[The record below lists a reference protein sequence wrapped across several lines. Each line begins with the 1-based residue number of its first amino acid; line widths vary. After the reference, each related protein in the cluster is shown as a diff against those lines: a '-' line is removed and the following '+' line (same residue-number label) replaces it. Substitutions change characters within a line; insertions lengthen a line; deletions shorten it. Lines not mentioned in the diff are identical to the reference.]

1 MEMKQSLFLSGVV
14 AVIAPVIFWVMR
26 ILFGQ
31 VVFEPYIVSQ
41 MFSIAVAFFVMLAE
55 DVKGMAWG
63 WALALAFIIAF
74 AFSVEMYWI
83 ADMMNASQLEYYNST
98 SWDACPSSPALP
110 NITWGW
116 RTQSIISAVIAT
128 IHITIVV
135 IYKITVK
142 EKKVEAE

>member
-1 MEMKQSLFLSGVV
+1 MKEDLLLSVVV
-14 AVIAPVIFWVMR
+14 AVIAAVIFWVMR

-41 MFSIAVAFFVMLAE
+41 MFSIAVALFFVMVVE
-55 DVKGMAWG
+55 DVKDMAWG

-83 ADMMNASQLEYYNST
+83 ADMMNASQLEYHNSM
-98 SWDACPSSPALP
+98 SWETCPSSPYLP